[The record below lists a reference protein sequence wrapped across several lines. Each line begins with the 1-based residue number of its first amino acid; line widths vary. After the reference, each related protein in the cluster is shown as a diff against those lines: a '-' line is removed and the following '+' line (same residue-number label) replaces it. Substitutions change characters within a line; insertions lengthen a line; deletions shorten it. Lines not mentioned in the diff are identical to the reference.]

1 MREPCTEC
9 EGTGKQENGE
19 DCMTC
24 EGTGRESE
32 VDYEPEEDDRAV
44 DE

>member
-9 EGTGKQENGE
+9 EGTGKQEDGE

-24 EGTGRESE
+24 EGTGYETEQGEDSE
-32 VDYEPEEDDRAV
+32 ELD
-44 DE
+44 